1 MSRAHSGHEERRSR
15 AHNLFTPSLHLQFQR
30 FFVHLSTFTWTATP
44 ALLYSFKCIQ
54 KWNEPSITH
63 IIKLIHIKQGKSEI
77 KERPTASEATVGI
90 LGCSSCPI
98 TRNSVP
104 NRHEN
109 IIQGVLDQKNNVPK
123 SNDGKKHRN

>member
-15 AHNLFTPSLHLQFQR
+15 AHNLFRPSLHLQFQR
-30 FFVHLSTFTWTATP
+30 FFMHLSTFTWTATP

-77 KERPTASEATVGI
+77 KERPTASEAIVGI
-90 LGCSSCPI
+90 FGCSWCRLR
-98 TRNSVP
+98 RNSVP
-104 NRHEN
+104 NT
-109 IIQGVLDQKNNVPK
+109 IQGVLDQKNNVPK
-123 SNDGKKHRN
+123 SNDGKEHRN